1 MQFYHVWL
9 AARGTSLSPAM
20 QKTPTILAL
29 EGRIKRS
36 YLASQAGVVQ
46 DERSAGAQ
54 KGKKQVRTLVVQVPK
69 QIYSLAWLRKNRN
82 QTKSS
87 CTSKAWPAGACLAC
101 ASQAAAEGKPI
112 AP

>member
-20 QKTPTILAL
+20 QKTPMILDL

-54 KGKKQVRTLVVQVPK
+54 KGKGHVLRVPSKFHKKTNVR
-69 QIYSLAWLRKNRN
+69 IEY
-82 QTKSS
+82 
-87 CTSKAWPAGACLAC
+87 
-101 ASQAAAEGKPI
+101 
-112 AP
+112 

>member
-29 EGRIKRS
+29 EERIKRS

-54 KGKKQVRTLVVQVPK
+54 KGKKQVRTLLVQVPK

-87 CTSKAWPAGACLAC
+87 CTSKAWPAGACLTC